1 MKARM
6 AVTLGGVALM
16 AGGAIVCRPAA
27 EHVYPSLTQAAHTL
41 LMPTTMRAIDAD
53 RATLTVAYGALRG
66 DTALEQAPLPEGA
79 GAALL
84 GLLIASSAIGGGIG
98 KRRARREVERE
109 ARKSLVRSAAK
120 DRIDPE
126 KQEER
131 ALVARREAERQ
142 RILTKEGWYASNA
155 GGWYLGIET
164 VSGKPLYLPRKIQ
177 VEHSLVNGGTGSG
190 KSARLLL
197 PWILGESRLPTDKR
211 ASLIVID
218 PKDGGELTAK
228 SIAVMRKAGY
238 RVWVYDPYSVG
249 SVRFNAASIYEDPE
263 GVEAMVEAWVRS
275 MGDFH
280 SYFGPMT
287 VALVAGVLL
296 YLRDVEKAT
305 SGGDWRRVSMADVA
319 AWNRTHETIE
329 TAEIIVAHVAA
340 QRDACQ
346 SDPTIEG
353 LARQMTE
360 LIGSKGAASNVMGG
374 VTLRLKCLNN
384 PRVAASMAGNDIDW
398 EEFVRV
404 PTILYMAIDLGTAKT
419 ISPVIVTGL
428 TATKDALSQVAAR
441 HGGRLPR
448 PVRSLTDEAV
458 NIGKIDGLPTIV
470 STARSI
476 DYGLGFATQ
485 GPKDIKREYG
495 TQGDRVMT
503 SLLTHIVLAQSNDD
517 DLEHYTDAQAGVKL
531 DDLKERDGAYI
542 RRAGLRP
549 TYVQTRLWF
558 RDKRLVALVK
568 AAGTYSK
575 ADALREQLAIQQESM
590 NRVEVDMPATLD
602 IKQTKAKAKSSR
614 TYTPRPTDETQSD
627 GDVGRE
633 GEWGD
638 VGDSDGVVWGD
649 GELVEAHALAWD

>member
-1 MKARM
+1 VKKRM
-6 AVTLGGVALM
+6 VVTLGGVALM
-16 AGGAIVCRPAA
+16 AGGVVVCRPAV
-27 EHVYPSLTQAAHTL
+27 EHVYPTLTRAAHTL
-41 LMPTTMRAIDAD
+41 TMPTTMGNIDAD
-53 RATLTVAYGALRG
+53 TTTLTATYKALQGGVALGQSPVL
-66 DTALEQAPLPEGA
+66 EGA

-84 GLLIASSAIGGGIG
+84 GLLIASSAVGGGIG
-98 KRRARREVERE
+98 QRRARREVERDV
-109 ARKSLVRSAAK
+109 RKSLVRSAAK

-142 RILTKEGWYASNA
+142 RILTEEEWYTPNV
-155 GGWYLGIET
+155 GGWYLGIEK
-164 VSGKPLYLPRKIQ
+164 VSGKALYLPRDIQ
-177 VEHSLVNGGTGSG
+177 AQHPLVNGGSGSG
-190 KSARLLL
+190 KTLRFLIGWVLGEALL
-197 PWILGESRLPTDKR
+197 PVALR
-211 ASLIVID
+211 ASLILID
-218 PKDGGELTAK
+218 PKDGGEITRK
-228 SIAVMRKAGY
+228 TIAVMRRAGF
-238 RVWVYDPYSVG
+238 RVWVYDPYAVG

-263 GVEAMVEAWVRS
+263 GVESMVEAWVRS

-305 SGGDWRRVSMADVA
+305 PGGDWRRVSMADVA

-340 QRDACQ
+340 QRDAGV
-346 SDPTIEG
+346 SDPTIAG

-398 EEFVRV
+398 DEFVRV
-404 PTILYMAIDLGTAKT
+404 PTILYMAIDLGTART

-441 HGGRLPR
+441 HGGTLPR

-549 TYVQTRLWF
+549 TYVTTRLWF
-558 RDKRLVALVK
+558 KDKRLVALVK
-568 AAGTYSK
+568 AAGLYTK
-575 ADALREQLAIQQESM
+575 ADALREQLAIQQAGM
-590 NRVEVDMPATLD
+590 NRVDADVLLD
-602 IKQTKAKAKSSR
+602 IKSTKADMKKGTSDALR
-614 TYTPRPTDETQSD
+614 TVNRATHEGATN
-627 GDVGRE
+627 RE
-633 GEWGD
+633 GIG
-638 VGDSDGVVWGD
+638 SDGVDD
-649 GELVEAHALAWD
+649 GERMTWDNEELMEAHALAWD